1 MSMVGGW
8 LLSPQETLVFRL
20 ADAGRLLCCGH
31 NVTILFAL
39 VTGSRKDDEVDE

>member
-1 MSMVGGW
+1 MSMVGG
-8 LLSPQETLVFRL
+8 PVFAAVKAPVFRL
-20 ADAGRLLCCGH
+20 AGAERLLCCGH